1 MEYDRRRIDEL
12 GLGKRKSLF
21 THARN
26 LYYNSQDGSTVMTDK
41 AFDYLEE
48 TLKRD
53 DPAWLKA
60 QGTGAKVKKVKLG
73 TKSEATLE
81 RPCASLDK
89 VKPDDP
95 NKLQRFRTRVAKLSS
110 YAVLMPKLD
119 GSSLI
124 ATYDKGK
131 AVKLCT
137 RGDGITGKDVT
148 FLLPYTTLPK
158 IIPDKLRFSVRLE
171 ALVKVDTWRKKWS
184 EAAAGEDGFKGDRHM
199 ASAIFNRQ
207 DAHPGLADVDLLVVR
222 AHAPDGHKEWSISE
236 GLKCAKRNGF
246 KVVPNKQIPTHSIE
260 MEFLA
265 GSLDAA
271 IQRSPYKLDG
281 LVLFADAPG
290 LEATEDKPAHAIAF
304 KVDIDDAPLTT
315 IEKIVWQ
322 VSKHGKIVPKAQVTP
337 VEFDGVVVSQ
347 CTLHNPKECIA
358 NGWGVGAQVRIIRSG
373 EIIPKIVETVKKAK
387 FHLPKAAEVGG
398 MYEWDENETHIY
410 LMSDA
415 EGEGAERR
423 KAKQFQSTL
432 EVIGVEHAA
441 GSIAARLVQVPY
453 CKDQMALIKEL
464 YEGSVA
470 LFMRAGASKLMA
482 MKIAATIPKTLT
494 MPTLMLASGMFP
506 EGMGLKRFN
515 KLMELPVNWYDY
527 DFNENTTVDLA
538 GCQQALGKVFGQEF
552 FDHHLKFYKRL
563 ARMRSVPIKAPA
575 KKAKKTGKLTGQFV
589 SWTGYRAP
597 DEEKAVEDAGGELV
611 SFGPKTT
618 ILLFKAGG
626 KASSKIEKAKAKGI
640 KVTTFDKL
648 GV

>member
-1 MEYDRRRIDEL
+1 MEYDRRRINEL

-26 LYYNSQDGSTVMTDK
+26 LYYNSQDGSAVMTDK
-41 AFDYLEE
+41 VFDYLEE

-60 QGTGAKVKKVKLG
+60 QGTGAKVTKVKLG
-73 TKSEATLE
+73 SKSEATLE

-158 IIPDKLRFSVRLE
+158 TVPDKLRFSVRLE
-171 ALVKVDTWRKKWS
+171 ALVKVETWRKKWS
-184 EAAAGEDGFKGDRHM
+184 EAAIGDKGFKGDRHM

-222 AHAPDGHKEWSISE
+222 AHAPDGQKEWSISE

-265 GSLDAA
+265 GSLDVA

-281 LVLFADAPG
+281 LVIFSDAQG

-398 MYEWDENETHIY
+398 MYQWDENETHIY

-415 EGEGAERR
+415 EGEGAEKR

-441 GSIAARLVQVPY
+441 GSIAARLVPL
-453 CKDQMALIKEL
+453 CNDQMHLIQCL
-464 YEGSVA
+464 YEDPIR
-470 LFMRAGASKLMA
+470 LLMRAGASQLMA
-482 MKIAATIPKTLT
+482 KKIAATIPKALT
-494 MPTLMLASGMFP
+494 MPTVMLASGMFP

-515 KLMELPVNWYDY
+515 KLMEAPVNWYDY
-527 DFNENTTVDLA
+527 DFVENTTLTLA
-538 GCQQALGKVFGQEF
+538 FCQEILGKVFGEEF
-552 FDHHLKFYKRL
+552 FRYHLAFFKRL
-563 ARMRSVPIKAPA
+563 TGVRFIPIKVPT
-575 KKAKKTGKLTGQFV
+575 KKVKKTGKLTGQFV

-597 DEEKAVEDAGGELV
+597 EEEKAVEDAGGELV